1 MKTLLITL
9 AMLVGLS
16 TQAQTVNQAG
26 TGIGGTL
33 FAMAAAIII
42 LFFWNRHKDS
52 KVNEEDAE

>member
-1 MKTLLITL
+1 MKTLILM
-9 AMLVGLS
+9 AVMLVSLS
-16 TQAQTVNQAG
+16 SQAQVVNQAG
-26 TGIGGTL
+26 TGVGGTL